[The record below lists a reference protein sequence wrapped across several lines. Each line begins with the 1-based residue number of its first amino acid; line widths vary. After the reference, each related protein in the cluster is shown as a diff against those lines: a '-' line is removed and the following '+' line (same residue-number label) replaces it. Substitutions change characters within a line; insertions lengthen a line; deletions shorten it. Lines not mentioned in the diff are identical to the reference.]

1 MTFSTNPWV
10 WVAAILTL
18 AIFSFL
24 YKENPVYRFAE
35 HLFVG
40 ISAGYG
46 VAIIW
51 NNMLVP
57 NLFDPLL
64 KDHNLLV
71 LIPAALGLLYFFR
84 FVPKLGYLIL
94 IPMAFLLG
102 AGNGLSL
109 APVIQADIIKQMQ
122 STIGDA
128 TNMAGGG
135 WNMTWGIVAF
145 IGVLCTLSFFF
156 FSREHK
162 GPLKVSASIGIWFIM
177 IGFGASFGN
186 TVMARVSLLIGR
198 VQFLLTDWIHIIK

>member
-1 MTFSTNPWV
+1 MIFSNNPWV

-24 YKENPVYRFAE
+24 YRENAVYRFAE

-51 NNMLVP
+51 NNMLIP

-64 KDHNLLV
+64 REHNFWV

-128 TNMAGGG
+128 TNIAGGG
-135 WNMTWGIVAF
+135 LNMVWGIVAF
-145 IGVLCTLSFFF
+145 VGVLCTLSFFF

-162 GPLKVSASIGIWFIM
+162 GALKVSANIGIWFIM